1 MRLQR
6 KKKSNSSR
14 RRYSQRTSPS
24 SPIHTS
30 TPAVPWWILKTS
42 FKVQLY
48 SCLCFVAISSCFI
61 FGMSP
66 YTIILALVLSTLKWI
81 LSEPNRSVNKD
92 FYKRPRRFLLT
103 GSASGM
109 SQHLTK
115 KLISQGHYVMATDIM
130 YEELLQQ
137 FSSHV
142 DSGRVLVRK
151 LNVTNP
157 ENWSEVMDLCVE
169 KWGGLDVVFNIA
181 GVLCPHK
188 IQDVTLKEINL
199 QLDVNIKGVV
209 LGTCSSKMFP
219 CYER

>member
-1 MRLQR
+1 MRLKR
-6 KKKSNSSR
+6 KKKRNSSR

-142 DSGRVLVRK
+142 DSRRVLVRK

-157 ENWSEVMDLCVE
+157 ENWSEVMDCVCR
-169 KWGGLDVVFNIA
+169 KVGRTG
-181 GVLCPHK
+181 
-188 IQDVTLKEINL
+188 
-199 QLDVNIKGVV
+199 
-209 LGTCSSKMFP
+209 
-219 CYER
+219 Y

>member
-6 KKKSNSSR
+6 KKKRNSSR

-48 SCLCFVAISSCFI
+48 NCVCFVAISSCFI
-61 FGMSP
+61 FGVSL
-66 YTIILALVLSTLKWI
+66 YTLLFALVLSVLKWI
-81 LSEPNRSVNKD
+81 LSEPNRSVDKE

-109 SQHLTK
+109 SQHPQ

-130 YEELLQQ
+130 YEKLLQQ
-137 FSSHV
+137 FSSYA
-142 DSGRVLVRK
+142 DSRRVLCA
-151 LNVTNP
+151 N
-157 ENWSEVMDLCVE
+157 
-169 KWGGLDVVFNIA
+169 
-181 GVLCPHK
+181 
-188 IQDVTLKEINL
+188 
-199 QLDVNIKGVV
+199 
-209 LGTCSSKMFP
+209 
-219 CYER
+219 